1 MTFRRM
7 LRSAG
12 SPLGRI
18 RLLERLTERLLWR
31 LPRETA
37 ERHLELAPPLS
48 QSALDGAKL
57 YADRETMLGALP
69 RGGTVAEVG
78 VWRGDFSKL
87 IWETCKPDELHLI
100 DIDFSPFDWPET
112 KAVKHQGDSFEIL
125 RSFEPGSFDWIYI
138 DGDHAYEGVSKDLAA
153 AHAALKPGGRLMCND
168 YANWCSLAV
177 TPYGVARALNE
188 FILREGYTV
197 DGLALHPAGLPDI
210 LIRKPA

>member
-78 VWRGDFSKL
+78 VWRGDFSKR
-87 IWETCKPDELHLI
+87 IWETCKPGELHLI

-177 TPYGVARALNE
+177 TPYGVARAVNE
-188 FILREGYTV
+188 FTLREGYTV